1 MINRIALYHIETLL
15 WIARLGT
22 FNAAA
27 ERLNTTQPSI
37 SARMR
42 ELENHIGF
50 AIFRREG
57 RRMLLTVKGREF
69 AEQCESL
76 WAQLEN
82 VLLATEAF
90 STATGIVKIGCGEI
104 AAVECLPDF
113 MADVKQLMP
122 SVTLEVDID
131 LTINLRHRLESG
143 VIDFAFLVGPIDSP
157 GLDAWPIGTVEM
169 KWLMSSELASRLP
182 KAEIKPEAQ
191 AGTPADV
198 PDVPVWC
205 LSRPSHLYQVMAES
219 LRQANLARP
228 VINTCNHVRSLIDI
242 VASSGGMAI
251 LPEILVRERISS
263 GELVPVRGMTADP
276 IPFFAVVRKGENEP
290 IVLEILKRARELRIG

>member
-37 SARMR
+37 SARVR
-42 ELENHIGF
+42 ELENHLGF
-50 AIFRREG
+50 SLFRREG

-69 AEQCESL
+69 AAQCEAL
-76 WAQLEN
+76 WAQLET

-104 AAVECLPDF
+104 VAVESLPAF
-113 MADVKQLMP
+113 LSEIKRLMP
-122 SVTLEVDID
+122 NVTLEVEID
-131 LTINLRHRLESG
+131 LTIHLRHKLEAG
-143 VIDFAFLVGPIDSP
+143 AIDFAFLVGPIGSP
-157 GLDAWPIGTVEM
+157 ALEAAPIGTVEM
-169 KWLMSSELASRLP
+169 KWLMGRELASRLSRSVDGG
-182 KAEIKPEAQ
+182 E
-191 AGTPADV
+191 V
-198 PDVPVWC
+198 PDLPVWC

-219 LRQANLARP
+219 LRQSNLKRP
-228 VINTCNHVRSLIDI
+228 VINTCNHVRTLIDV

-251 LPEILVRERISS
+251 LPELLVRDRIAR
-263 GELVPVRGMTADP
+263 GEFVPVPEMVADP
-276 IPFFAVVRKGENEP
+276 IAFFAVVRKGENEP
-290 IVLEILKRARELRIG
+290 IVLEMLKRARDLRLG

>member
-50 AIFRREG
+50 KIFRREG

-113 MADVKQLMP
+113 MAEIKQLMP
-122 SVTLEVDID
+122 NVTLEVDID
-131 LTINLRHRLESG
+131 LTIHLRHKLESG
-143 VIDFAFLVGPIDSP
+143 VIDFALIVGPIDSP
-157 GLDAWPIGTVEM
+157 GLDAASIGTVEM
-169 KWLMSSELASRLP
+169 KWLMSRELASRLP
-182 KAEIKPEAQ
+182 QADAPEE
-191 AGTPADV
+191 V

-228 VINTCNHVRSLIDI
+228 VINTCNHVRTLIDI

-251 LPEILVRERISS
+251 LPEILVRERIAA
-263 GELVPVRGMTADP
+263 GEFVPVPGMRADP
-276 IPFFAVVRKGENEP
+276 IPFFAVVRKGENQP
-290 IVLEILKRARELRIG
+290 IVLEILKRGRNLRIG

>member
-37 SARMR
+37 SARVR
-42 ELENHIGF
+42 ELENHLGF
-50 AIFRREG
+50 DLFRREG

-76 WAQLEN
+76 WAQLET
-82 VLLATEAF
+82 VLLATETF

-104 AAVECLPDF
+104 VAVQCLPAF
-113 MADVKQLMP
+113 LAEVKESMP
-122 SVTLEVDID
+122 NVTLEVEID
-131 LTINLRHRLESG
+131 LTINLRHKLESG
-143 VIDFAFLVGPIDSP
+143 AIDFAFLVGPIDSP
-157 GLDAWPIGTVEM
+157 GLEAAPIGDVEM
-169 KWLMSSELASRLP
+169 KWLMSRELASRIS
-182 KAEIKPEAQ
+182 ET
-191 AGTPADV
+191 GRDV
-198 PDVPVWC
+198 RAPDVPVWC

-219 LRQANLARP
+219 LRRSNLRRP
-228 VINTCNHVRSLIDI
+228 VINTCNHVRTLIDI

-251 LPEILVRERISS
+251 LPEILVRDRIRR
-263 GELVPVRGMTADP
+263 GEFVAVPGTVADP
-276 IPFFAVVRKGENEP
+276 IAFFAVVRKGESEP
-290 IVLEILKRARELRIG
+290 IVLEILKRARDRRIG